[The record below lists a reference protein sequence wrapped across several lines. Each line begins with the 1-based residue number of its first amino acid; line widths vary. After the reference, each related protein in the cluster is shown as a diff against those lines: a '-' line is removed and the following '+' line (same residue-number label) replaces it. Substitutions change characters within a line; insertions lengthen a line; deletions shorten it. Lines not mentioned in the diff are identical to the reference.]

1 MSPEADLESCRQF
14 IRALSAAGVLR
25 VQVHARK
32 GLLDYGAPSPS
43 ISLDHGAARCSG
55 AGAISSGAPGAPQLT
70 QGGAPNQGTTLGGA
84 GYSYS
89 SATVANRHV
98 PPLRHDVVL
107 TLTLALTLTPLTLT
121 LTLTLT
127 LRCSRSPRSF
137 LTWSSW

>member
-1 MSPEADLESCRQF
+1 MLSSG
-14 IRALSAAGVLR
+14 ALSAPRL
-25 VQVHARK
+25 
-32 GLLDYGAPSPS
+32 S
-43 ISLDHGAARCSG
+43 
-55 AGAISSGAPGAPQLT
+55 

-107 TLTLALTLTPLTLT
+107 TLALALTLTLSLSLTLT

-127 LRCSRSPRSF
+127 LA
-137 LTWSSW
+137 LTLT